1 MTQAQASDAGG
12 VAAAVIDLVRGNG
25 AVAGAIQLK
34 RQVLADGH
42 RRDRIDD
49 RHRGGAGRAVA
60 VVISDGEGDDVGAD
74 VGDIKAALVQA
85 QAGNAAGVAAA
96 IVDLG
101 RGDRG
106 VTAGI
111 QLNGQIGADG
121 HRRD

>member
-1 MTQAQASDAGG
+1 AG
-12 VAAAVIDLVRGNG
+12 D
-25 AVAGAIQLK
+25 IQLNGP
-34 RQVLADGH
+34 VLADGH
-42 RRDRIDD
+42 RGHGIEHHDG
-49 RHRGGAGRAVA
+49 GGAGGVVA
-60 VVISDGEGDDVGAD
+60 VVVGDGEGDGVGAD
-74 VGDIKAALVQA
+74 VADIKAALVQA
-85 QAGNAAGVAAA
+85 QVGNAAGVAAA